1 MLTSKASLRMMP
13 KCWAMMKQNLAQSVK
28 KNKKNYIT
36 VGDPNMLFSLG

>member
-1 MLTSKASLRMMP
+1 MLGHDEAKLGTI
-13 KCWAMMKQNLAQSVK
+13 CK